1 LVTTIFLAPIV
12 PDGVVQVI
20 DVEEL
25 KTTDVHV
32 TPSTLTVAPDTK
44 SVPDK
49 VIDVP
54 PAPFPEV
61 GETLVIVGGVA
72 YVNAPTNVELSPLR
86 VTTISF
92 APAVPAGVIQ
102 LSSVAYAVIDVQFAP
117 PTVIVVVRT
126 VGKLP

>member
-1 LVTTIFLAPIV
+1 LVTTIFFAPIV

-25 KTTDVHV
+25 KTTDVQV
-32 TPSTLTVAPDTK
+32 ELLTVTVAPDTK